1 MKNKIL
7 KLMSIVFLLILL
19 ITSCS
24 RTTYNEE
31 SMENVKMPKNLEVPL
46 EGTWKVVA
54 TKSIDPEYPRDEIIN
69 KDISEHPKLYI
80 DTDLVNFGDR
90 YTVVPEFRSK
100 YVNGKSYMEY
110 RYNTVEIAQEIKDRD
125 YEIVS
130 ILDGQRFY
138 QDIFVIDK
146 EKNNILLPYD
156 GVFYYLKKES
166 DYVDQDL
173 VKKYKS
179 EYKSS
184 NKGILDDIVEEEN
197 IALLLGIKSKDENS
211 SGENPTYKYRTYLI
225 VKNSTEDAR
234 VYLTDG
240 LYVPRKQGYWK
251 VDSETYYK
259 DGKREDVI
267 DSHQLNY
274 DANGKIKETDN
285 KNKLVS
291 KSPINITYIDSEY
304 LSLERAEE
312 KIKGIKRY
320 EIHNLD
326 ELDLNKPLSIEEIAG
341 KKGREK
347 YIEDLNKIFDI
358 PRNKEIDSNQEDI
371 LKYNYETNVGI
382 HRNNGKW
389 VFASNLAYVTEEGYI
404 QKDFDIDLMPTI
416 DILKNN
422 ELKFKWSKIK
432 ESIPY
437 TIDAV
442 TSPGGNLLVVQNNNE
457 LVIYDLTKGISSN
470 DILKAMPIKHSDT
483 IVMTEWATDSMV
495 DVWEKEFKK
504 NKRIP
509 IDFSRK

>member
-1 MKNKIL
+1 MKNKII
-7 KLMSIVFLLILL
+7 KLSALVLLLILL
-19 ITSCS
+19 ITSCN
-24 RTTYNEE
+24 RTSYDEE
-31 SMENVKMPKNLEVPL
+31 SMENVKMPKNIEVPL
-46 EGTWKVVA
+46 EGTWTVTD
-54 TKSIDPEYPRDEIIN
+54 TKSIDQEYPRDEIIN
-69 KDISEHPKLYI
+69 KDLKEHPKLYI
-80 DTDLVNFGDR
+80 DSNLVNFGER

-100 YVNGKSYMEY
+100 FINGKSYMEY

-138 QDIFVIDK
+138 QDIFIIDEDK
-146 EKNNILLPYD
+146 TNILLPYD

-166 DYVDQDL
+166 DSVDQDL

-197 IALLLGIKSKDENS
+197 IALLLGLKSKDENS
-211 SGENPTYKYRTYLI
+211 TGENPSYKYRTYLI
-225 VKNSTEDAR
+225 VKNSNEDAR

-251 VDSETYYK
+251 VDTDTVYK
-259 DGKREDVI
+259 DGKREDI
-267 DSHQLNY
+267 INSYKLNY

-285 KNKLVS
+285 KNKLIS
-291 KSPINITYIDSEY
+291 DSPINITYIDPEY
-304 LSLERAEE
+304 LSLERVE
-312 KIKGIKRY
+312 KKVKGVKRY

-326 ELDLNKPLSIEEIAG
+326 ELDTNMPLNIEEIAG
-341 KKGREK
+341 KKGKEK

-358 PRNKEIDSNQEDI
+358 PRNKETESSQEGI
-371 LKYNYETNVGI
+371 LKYNYETNIGI

-389 VFASNLAYVTEEGYI
+389 AFTSNLAYVTEEGYI
-404 QKDFDIDLMPTI
+404 QKDFDIDIMPTI

-422 ELKFKWSKIK
+422 ELKLKWSKIK

-442 TSPGGNLLVVQNNNE
+442 TSPGGNLLLVQNNND
-457 LVIYDLTKGISSN
+457 LVIYDLTKGISIS

-483 IVMTEWATDSMV
+483 IVMTEWTTDSMV

-504 NKRIP
+504 TRRIP
-509 IDFSRK
+509 IEFSRK